1 MTDAPREGRTVK
13 LPVHRRVLV
22 RVAVALVSGGVL
34 LVPDAAGA
42 RPMQESD
49 PGGGGEASGQSSATV
64 DVDIDVQKASSAD
77 VQQAFADIR
86 DNFEAQRAA
95 LETARQAVT
104 AAENEVALAQAKVD
118 ETQAEIDAMV
128 GESDAVV
135 VRTFMNPPS
144 ESAIQTLTATS
155 PSDATVKRALL
166 DMYADADAG
175 VIAQFQAKQEE
186 LRVEKAAQEEATEQ
200 ADIRRAEADA
210 ALADLRAAATQ
221 QVQFAADIEARLERN
236 LSEADALQNIDPELA
251 AQLRE
256 EQAALA
262 QAIADA
268 QAQIAAEDAL
278 EDAGVEPADPDAPT
292 GPSTIVIEGGLAN
305 VSCPSGG
312 SITVAGVLARD
323 LQGLLNLASQQGVP
337 LCGNGWRDINDQIAL
352 RRAHCGT
359 SNYAIYQAPSSA
371 CSPPTARPGASE
383 HEKGLAVDFTC
394 GGGGTVSNGD
404 SCDSFL
410 ENNAADF
417 GMYNLPS
424 EPWHYSTTG
433 T

>member
-1 MTDAPREGRTVK
+1 VKFCGPRRA
-13 LPVHRRVLV
+13 LL
-22 RVAVALVSGGVL
+22 RVAVALISGGFL
-34 LVPDAAGA
+34 LVPNVADA
-42 RPMQESD
+42 RPAQEND
-49 PGGGGEASGQSSATV
+49 PGSGSEESGQSSATV
-64 DVDIDVQKASSAD
+64 DVDIDVQKASSVD
-77 VQQAFADIR
+77 VEQAFADVR

-95 LETARQAVT
+95 LDTAQQAVT
-104 AAENEVALAQAKVD
+104 TAENEVTMAQAKVD
-118 ETQAEIDAMV
+118 ETQGEIDAMV

-135 VRTFMNPPS
+135 VRTFINPPN
-144 ESAIQTLTATS
+144 ESSIQMLTAAS
-155 PSDATVKRALL
+155 PADATVKKALL
-166 DMYADADAG
+166 DMYAEADAD

-186 LRVEKAAQEEATEQ
+186 LRAEKQAQEEATEL
-200 ADIRRAEADA
+200 ADARRAEADA
-210 ALADLRAAATQ
+210 ALADLQAAASQ

-251 AQLRE
+251 QQLRD

-262 QAIADA
+262 QQIADA
-268 QAQIAAEDAL
+268 QAQIQAEDAL

-305 VSCPSGG
+305 VSCPGGG
-312 SITVAGVLARD
+312 SITVAGVVARD
-323 LQGLLNLASQQGVP
+323 LQGLLNLASQQGIP
-337 LCGNGWRDINDQIAL
+337 LCGSGWRDINDQIAL

-359 SNYAIYQAPSSA
+359 SNYAIYEAPSSA
-371 CSPPTARPGASE
+371 CSPPTARPGSSE

-410 ENNAADF
+410 ENNAGDF
-417 GMYNLPS
+417 GLYNLPS

-433 T
+433 N